1 MRKFILLSLTIM
13 ISMTALAQSKTS
25 QLNGTLIT
33 LEQKD
38 TVGVVG
44 AAIELTSLRDTLDK
58 KYTISAIR
66 GAYQFKGIPAGEYRM
81 TATSLGY
88 KTAVQEIKVTGEK
101 TMTIPAWFIEE
112 DNLKIEEVSVVTQ
125 AVRTTINGD
134 TIVYNASAYKVLP
147 DADADELLAKMP
159 GIKVDG
165 GTVEAQGETVQKILI
180 DGREFFG
187 NDVATAIKT
196 LPAEAVKSI
205 EVFDKLSDEAEF
217 SGIDDGNSYKAIN
230 IVTHNK
236 MKTAIFGKMN
246 AQYAFEPRSY
256 EETQHYGSIDG
267 NLNFFREKSK
277 TTVRF
282 RANNMNGNAES
293 KMGMGGLNYINSWGD
308 KDAIKLEGSY
318 TFNAN
323 NNKHKSWTE
332 RDYFLTEEELN
343 SPNPDEI
350 YEHYESNS
358 RNQNKSYNHNFN
370 SRFEWRI
377 SQRQRLMLRA
387 QVSFN
392 DNSGNNNSS
401 SDYYPISGIDYIT
414 LQNWGHSNSDGLN
427 ANINGNYF
435 LRLGEKA
442 GRVLNINFN
451 ANYSDNNSGSENY
464 SEKKVNEPIQQRSTS
479 DNQNYRVNGN
489 ITYAEPLGERAQIT
503 VGYNANYSDSN
514 ADRLTHLY
522 DFENH
527 IYQEQISP
535 EYSNRNATTY
545 FTQRIGPGFR
555 FSNDGTTISGMLN
568 YQHVA
573 MNSERVYP
581 AVFVL
586 PRKTF
591 QDLTYSVMTRI
602 KLNME
607 NRISL
612 RVSSNTSNPSVNQ
625 LQDVVDISNVNHI
638 SAGNPN
644 LKPSYSHRA
653 NFNYTHSGIERG
665 TTFSINFGGSKVQRA
680 IVNSIIKNQ
689 PGYPIYSADGKE
701 LLTTLSPTGQFSKPV
716 NINGDWSY
724 NGGLSYGFPLNF
736 IGCNFNIDAHGS
748 YSQQPSLINDI
759 LNKSKRYTLGGGVM
773 LGSNFSEYVD
783 FRFRYSPNYN
793 NVRNTMS
800 TNGDNEYIQ
809 HNLNGN
815 IRVVFGFGLTLHAN
829 GNYFKYVGLNST
841 AQNLNREELIC
852 NFGIGMKVLKK
863 LGEVQLIAND
873 VFNQN
878 EGFNRSWN
886 SQFMQNSTSS
896 VIGRYYGIRFSYNL
910 RHYGR
915 TRKGKV
921 IDDSRHRDSEG
932 GFMPGGMG
940 GHGGGGFGGGGFGG
954 GGGFRGGF

>member
-1 MRKFILLSLTIM
+1 MRKFLLLSLAILTA
-13 ISMTALAQSKTS
+13 MTALAQSKTS
-25 QLNGTLIT
+25 QLNGTLISI
-33 LEQKD
+33 EQKD

-44 AAIELTSLRDTLDK
+44 AAIELTSLRDTLNK

-88 KTAVQEIKVTGEK
+88 KTATQNIKVTGEK
-101 TMTIPAWFIEE
+101 TMTIPAWMMEE
-112 DNLKIEEVSVVTQ
+112 DNLKIEAVSVTTQ

-134 TIVYNASAYKVLP
+134 TIVYNAAAYKVLP

-187 NDVATAIKT
+187 NDVSTAIKT
-196 LPAEAVKSI
+196 LPAEAIKSV

-256 EETQHYGSIDG
+256 EKTKHYGSVDG

-277 TTVRF
+277 TTLRF

-293 KMGMGGLNYINSWGD
+293 KMGMGGLNYINAWGD

-358 RNQNKSYNHNFN
+358 RSQNKSYNHNFN

-377 SQRQRLMLRA
+377 SPRQRLMLRA
-387 QVSFN
+387 QISFN
-392 DNSGNNNSS
+392 DNKGNNNSS

-427 ANINGNYF
+427 TSVNGNYF

-442 GRVLNINFN
+442 GRTLNVNFN
-451 ANYSDNNSGSENY
+451 ANYSSNTSGSENY

-479 DNQNYRVNGN
+479 DNYNYRINGG
-489 ITYAEPLGERAQIT
+489 ITYAEPIGDHAQAT
-503 VGYNANYSDSN
+503 VGYNVNYSDSD

-522 DFENH
+522 DFENQ
-527 IYQEQISP
+527 IYHEQISP
-535 EYSNRNATTY
+535 EYSNRNTTSY
-545 FTQRIGPGFR
+545 LTQRVGPGFR
-555 FSNDGTTISGMLN
+555 FSNNGSTVSGMLN
-568 YQHVA
+568 YQHVT
-573 MNSERVYP
+573 MNSEREYP
-581 AVFVL
+581 AVYVL

-591 QDLTYSVMTRI
+591 ENLTYSVMTRI

-612 RVSSNTSNPSVNQ
+612 RLNSRTNNPSVGQ

-638 SAGNPN
+638 SAGNPH
-644 LKPSYSHRA
+644 LKPSYSHHGH
-653 NFNYTHSGIERG
+653 FNYTHSGIERG
-665 TTFSINFGGSKVQRA
+665 TTFSVNFGGSKVQRA
-680 IVNSIIKNQ
+680 IVNSVIKNQ
-689 PGYPIYSADGKE
+689 PGYEIFSPDGE
-701 LLTTLSPTGQFSKPV
+701 FLTTLSPTGQYTRPV
-716 NINGDWSY
+716 NISGDWSY
-724 NGGLSYGFPLNF
+724 NGGISYGFPINF
-736 IGCNFNIDAHGS
+736 IGCNFNADAFGS
-748 YSQQPSLINDI
+748 YSQSPSLINEI
-759 LNKSKRYTLGGGVM
+759 LNKSKRYTLGGSVM

-783 FRFRYSPNYN
+783 FRFRYSPNYSN
-793 NVRNTMS
+793 IRNTMS
-800 TNGDNEYIQ
+800 TSGDNEYIQ
-809 HNLNGN
+809 HTLNGN

-829 GNYFKYVGLNST
+829 GNYFKYVGLNDT
-841 AQNLNREELIC
+841 ASQLDRDELIC

-863 LGEVQLIAND
+863 LGEIQLIAND
-873 VFNQN
+873 VFNEN

-886 SQFMQNSTSS
+886 SQYMQNSTSS
-896 VIGRYYGIRFSYNL
+896 VIGRYYGIKFSYNL
-910 RHYGR
+910 RRYGQ

-921 IDDSRHRDSEG
+921 IDDSRHREG
-932 GFMPGGMG
+932 GFNPMMMG
-940 GHGGGGFGGGGFGG
+940 GPGGGFGG